1 MMARMKVKGSDRP
14 KLGRVPVTSKADP
27 RGKVGMKQAVVRQ
40 AVHGATSAVTRDVAG
55 EKHAHKMAR
64 KKKAEPPKLMAK
76 TGKGPRCQWAQSA
89 SASRKRTTLNCK
101 K

>member
-1 MMARMKVKGSDRP
+1 MARMKKGGSTLP

-40 AVHGATSAVTRDVAG
+40 AVHGASSSTTRDVAS

-64 KKKAEPPKLMAK
+64 KKAAPPKLMAK

-89 SASRKRTTLNCK
+89 SATRKRTTLNCK

>member
-1 MMARMKVKGSDRP
+1 MARMKKGGSVHP
-14 KLGRVPVTSKADP
+14 KLARVPVTSKADP

-40 AVHGATSAVTRDVAG
+40 AVHGASSSTTRDVAS

-64 KKKAEPPKLMAK
+64 KKKAEAPKLMAK

>member
-1 MMARMKVKGSDRP
+1 MARMKKGGSTLP

-40 AVHGATSAVTRDVAG
+40 AVHGASSAVTRDVAS

-64 KKKAEPPKLMAK
+64 KKKEAPKLMAK
-76 TGKGPRCQWAQSA
+76 TGKGPRCQWAQSG
-89 SASRKRTTLNCK
+89 KRTTLNCK

>member
-1 MMARMKVKGSDRP
+1 MARMKKGGSTLP
-14 KLGRVPVTSKADP
+14 KLVRVPVTSKDP
-27 RGKVGMKQAVVRQ
+27 AKVGMRRAVVRQ

-64 KKKAEPPKLMAK
+64 KKKAEPHKLMAK
-76 TGKGPRCQWAQSA
+76 TGKGPRCQWAQSG
-89 SASRKRTTLNCK
+89 KRTTLNCK